1 MKAPREISQQGKA
14 ITALMEGR
22 EIAPSA
28 EKRRKDLVSA
38 EYVSAETLAQ
48 LLDCSKTTVH
58 GYVRRGILLRPIRI
72 GELVRW
78 RWVDV
83 EKAIGCLEA
92 GDDYSHADAGSDPYL
107 EGLERGSAEEA
118 HDYAPAARSVR

>member
-1 MKAPREISQQGKA
+1 MKAPRDILQQGRA
-14 ITALMEGR
+14 LAALMEGR
-22 EIAPSA
+22 ETVPSA
-28 EKRRKDLVSA
+28 EKGRKERVAA

-58 GYVRRGILLRPIRI
+58 GYVRRGILPRPIRI

-83 EKAIGCLEA
+83 EKAIECLEA
-92 GDDYSHADAGSDPYL
+92 GDDYSHADTCSDPYL
-107 EGLERGSAEEA
+107 EGLERGTTEEA
-118 HDYAPAARSVR
+118 SH